1 MTEQFVNKVIEYE
14 PGRYCAAVWDSSQF
28 ILIDHEQEKLGK
40 VIPHPK
46 ANKTQT
52 RCWGLAKMPDYD
64 YQKNP
69 FIMARDN
76 TGILLV
82 DVRNHVAYMFAEA
95 PIKANLFGHGDI
107 LKVENTEMDLPGGS
121 RVKVP

>member
-46 ANKTQT
+46 ANK
-52 RCWGLAKMPDYD
+52 M
-64 YQKNP
+64 
-69 FIMARDN
+69 
-76 TGILLV
+76 
-82 DVRNHVAYMFAEA
+82 
-95 PIKANLFGHGDI
+95 
-107 LKVENTEMDLPGGS
+107 
-121 RVKVP
+121 